1 MGYYTKYDLDMEKK
15 NRWKSLPSEEEVLKI
30 LAPTIGTDFDE
41 ENPYFD
47 VFFEEPMKWYSYD
60 RDMKMVS
67 SLYPGIV
74 FALTGWG
81 EEQDDIWV
89 NYYLDGNSYFHGVEI
104 KFPSFEE
111 VIERVEPNRN

>member
-1 MGYYTKYDLDMEKK
+1 MGYYTKYDLDMEK
-15 NRWKSLPSEEEVLKI
+15 RTAESLPSEEEVLKT
-30 LAPTIGTDFDE
+30 LAPIIGMDFDE

-47 VFFEEPMKWYSYD
+47 VFFEEPLKWYGHD
-60 RDMKMVS
+60 QDMKMIS
-67 SLYPGIV
+67 SLYPGVV

-104 KFPSFEE
+104 KFPSFDE